1 MDDVRP
7 QQASKKKYAHEL
19 IANNTDNYRMPNK
32 LKIINIVG
40 ARPNFMKIAPLV
52 RAMNAQPQIG
62 HLLVHTGQ
70 HYDEKMSKSFFEDL
84 GLPEPDINLGVGSGS
99 HAEQTARIIIA
110 IQKVFLQEKPDLVVV
125 VGDVNSTMACA
136 ITAKKLDIKVAHVEA
151 GLRSHDMTMPEEINR
166 LCTDVLSDYLFTTD
180 NFANQNL
187 LAEGVSQEKIFFVG
201 NVMIDTLLTHLDKAK
216 GLDVWHR
223 FGATRGN
230 YVAMTMHRPA
240 NVDER
245 EVLSRILEA
254 LQIIAE
260 TLPIIFPI
268 HPRTARM
275 LRSFSLQDQVR
286 PLAESRN
293 AINSG
298 IWSCEPLGY
307 LDFLNLYMN
316 ARFVL
321 TDSGGLQ
328 EETTVLGI
336 PCLTMRP
343 NTERPITV
351 ASGTNVVVGN
361 NPERILKS
369 ANDVLSGNFKK
380 GQIPPKWDGK
390 AGERIVDILSREF
403 SL

>member
-1 MDDVRP
+1 
-7 QQASKKKYAHEL
+7 
-19 IANNTDNYRMPNK
+19 
-32 LKIINIVG
+32 
-40 ARPNFMKIAPLV
+40 MKISPLV
-52 RAMNAQPQIG
+52 RAMNAQPNIE

-84 GLPEPDINLGVGSGS
+84 DLPEPDINLGVGSGS
-99 HAEQTARIIIA
+99 HAEQTAKIMVA
-110 IQKVFLQEKPDLVVV
+110 IEKVFLQEKPDLVIV

-136 ITAKKLDIKVAHVEA
+136 ITAKKLHIKVAHVEA

-187 LAEGVSQEKIFFVG
+187 LAEGVSQEKVFFVG
-201 NVMIDTLLTHLDKAK
+201 NVMIDTLMTHLDKAK
-216 GLDVWHR
+216 GLDVGQR

-254 LQIIAE
+254 LQNIAQ

-275 LRSFSLQDQVR
+275 LRSFGLEDQVR

-293 AINSG
+293 AITSG

-351 ASGTNVVVGN
+351 SLGTNVVVGN
-361 NPERILKS
+361 TPDRILKS
-369 ANDVLSGNFKK
+369 ANDILSGNFKK
-380 GQIPPKWDGK
+380 GQIPLKWDGK

>member
-1 MDDVRP
+1 
-7 QQASKKKYAHEL
+7 
-19 IANNTDNYRMPNK
+19 
-32 LKIINIVG
+32 
-40 ARPNFMKIAPLV
+40 
-52 RAMNAQPQIG
+52 
-62 HLLVHTGQ
+62 
-70 HYDEKMSKSFFEDL
+70 
-84 GLPEPDINLGVGSGS
+84 
-99 HAEQTARIIIA
+99 
-110 IQKVFLQEKPDLVVV
+110 
-125 VGDVNSTMACA
+125 
-136 ITAKKLDIKVAHVEA
+136 
-151 GLRSHDMTMPEEINR
+151 MTMPEEINR

-187 LAEGVSQEKIFFVG
+187 LAEGVSQEKVFFVG
-201 NVMIDTLLTHLDKAK
+201 NVMIDTLMTHLDKAK
-216 GLDVWHR
+216 GLDVGQR

-254 LQIIAE
+254 LQNIAQ

-275 LRSFSLQDQVR
+275 LRSFGLEDQVR

-293 AINSG
+293 AITSG

-351 ASGTNVVVGN
+351 ALGTNVVVGN
-361 NPERILKS
+361 TPDRILKS
-369 ANDVLSGNFKK
+369 ANDILSGNFKK
-380 GQIPPKWDGK
+380 GQIPSKWDGK